1 MAVGP
6 DTSPADVESLPAD
19 LRKELTRIESDFTLD
34 TVMLKKITER
44 FGEELREG
52 LEKPRQNLAMEV
64 TWVLGYPTGKEEGSF
79 LVIDLGGTN
88 LRICWITLKTNEKP
102 TEMEQKRYY
111 LPAAIKTS
119 TSEELWTMISVSIEE
134 FIKEF
139 KLHDGSA
146 EPLPLGFTFSFPLEQ
161 DYINHGELKTWTK
174 GFDIKGMEGEDI
186 AKQFRANLEKHRLPV
201 KLVSVINDTTGAM
214 IASAYLDPQTIV
226 GGIFGTGCNA
236 AYMENVGS
244 IPKLKTSLPDDTM
257 IAINCEYGAFDNSHQ
272 VLPRTKYDIEI
283 CRESARPDQQAFEK
297 MSAGLYLGEI
307 FRLAMLDLY
316 EQNLIFKGQEG
327 FDKLNQAFKLDT
339 EFLSGMEHETDE
351 QIVARYKKT
360 LKLKAGREELIV
372 SRRIAEAIATRGA
385 RLCSTGIAAIIKK
398 KGLTEGH
405 VAADGS
411 VALKHPG
418 FKNRWRQ
425 AMAEVLDWPSD
436 RTEDPIIM
444 TKAEDGSGIGA
455 AVISAMTVRRKNE
468 GRTEGIQFEGSTK

>member
-34 TVMLKKITER
+34 TAMLKKITER
-44 FGEELREG
+44 FGEELCEG
-52 LEKPRQNLAMEV
+52 LEKPRHNLAMEV

-119 TSEELWTMISVSIEE
+119 TSEELWTMISVSIED

-161 DYINHGELKTWTK
+161 DYIDHGELKTWTK

-244 IPKLKTSLPDDTM
+244 IPKLKTSLSDDTM

-272 VLPRTKYDIEI
+272 ALPRTKYDIEI

-307 FRLAMLDLY
+307 FRLAMLDLH

-455 AVISAMTVRRKNE
+455 AVISAMTVRQKNE
-468 GRTEGIQFEGSTK
+468 GRTEGIQFKGSTK

>member
-34 TVMLKKITER
+34 TAMLKKITKR

-119 TSEELWTMISVSIEE
+119 TSEELWTMISVSIED

-161 DYINHGELKTWTK
+161 DYIDHGELKTWTK

-214 IASAYLDPQTIV
+214 IASAFLDPQTIV

-244 IPKLKTSLPDDTM
+244 IPKLKTSLPNDTM

-307 FRLAMLDLY
+307 FRLAMLDLH

-425 AMAEVLDWPSD
+425 AMAEVL
-436 RTEDPIIM
+436 RL
-444 TKAEDGSGIGA
+444 AERPHRGPHHYDESG
-455 AVISAMTVRRKNE
+455 
-468 GRTEGIQFEGSTK
+468 GR

>member
-34 TVMLKKITER
+34 TAMLKKITER

-119 TSEELWTMISVSIEE
+119 TSEELWTMISVTIEE

>member
-1 MAVGP
+1 MADGP
-6 DTSPADVESLPAD
+6 DTTPADVESLPAE
-19 LRKELTRIESDFTLD
+19 LKKELTRIESDFTLD
-34 TVMLKKITER
+34 TAMLKKITER

-52 LEKPRQNLAMEV
+52 LEKPKQNLAMEV

-79 LVIDLGGTN
+79 LVVDLGGTN

-102 TEMEQKRYY
+102 IEMEQRRYY
-111 LPAAIKTS
+111 LPAAIKRS
-119 TSEELWTMISVSIEE
+119 TSEELWTMISVSIED
-134 FIKEF
+134 FVKKF

-146 EPLPLGFTFSFPLEQ
+146 EPLPLGFTFSFPLAQ
-161 DYINHGELKTWTK
+161 DSIDHGELKTWTK

-186 AKQFRANLEKHRLPV
+186 AKQFRANLERHKLPV

-244 IPKLKTSLPDDTM
+244 IPKLKTLLPDDTM

-272 VLPRTKYDIEI
+272 
-283 CRESARPDQQAFEK
+283 SARPDQQAFEK

-307 FRLAMLDLY
+307 FRLAMLDLH

-351 QIVARYKKT
+351 QIAARYKKI
-360 LKLKAGREELIV
+360 LKLKAGRKELIV

-418 FKNRWRQ
+418 FKDRWRQ

-468 GRTEGIQFEGSTK
+468 GQTEGIQFEGSTKLGIIG